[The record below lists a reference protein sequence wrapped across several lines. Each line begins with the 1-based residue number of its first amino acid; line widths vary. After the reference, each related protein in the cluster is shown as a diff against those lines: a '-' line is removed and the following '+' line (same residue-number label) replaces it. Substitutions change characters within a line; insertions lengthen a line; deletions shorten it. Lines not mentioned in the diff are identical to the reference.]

1 MHDDCELV
9 TIVDSIIYHTLD
21 IWDEVKLISKYKH
34 GRHETDWQTFTVGE
48 QAEIQCRLAL
58 AWMRLGM
65 LPGERVAIMAVNRP
79 RWIFTLNG
87 LLTAHLTA
95 VPIYPTLTAE
105 QAAYILEDSGSKYV
119 VVDTLAQGEK
129 ILSVMG
135 RLPQLKGIYIMDR
148 LERRPD
154 PPLHP
159 FDALLESVPE
169 PIDARRLYVRA
180 RMGAPETGDEA
191 SCAEEGSELLCRRI
205 RGIQGEDVAV
215 IVYTSGTTGKP
226 KGVMLT
232 HQNFLGQRPVQKGF
246 NVSPDDVFL
255 NHLPFS
261 HCFGLTADLFGTI
274 EMKATL
280 AMADGIEPEQMR
292 HALHSIAPT
301 VIMSVPRFFEKI
313 YMQIQQALE
322 QRPKSARRLL
332 EAAIRIGNEVYERN
346 NAGRSVPL
354 SLRLQYRISRRIANK
369 VLRDAGLQRLRL
381 AYAGGAPI
389 NADLCLFF
397 RGLGIPVYQGYGL
410 TETSP
415 VVTVNVP
422 GRNRLGTVGL
432 PIEGMEIKTAED
444 GEILVRG
451 TCVMK
456 GYFGDPAET
465 ARVIDAEGWFH
476 TGDVGVIDPE
486 GYLRIVDRKK
496 ELMVTSNG
504 KNIAPLAL
512 EAAFNMDP
520 YINRIVL
527 IGEGR
532 NFLGALVFPDFE
544 YVRAW
549 AARQGL
555 ALPGNHELVAHPAV
569 RALFEERIALINERF
584 ARYEQIKKFA
594 LLEHTPGVDTGEITP
609 TEKIKR
615 HYVEEKYHDI
625 IEAMYA

>member
-261 HCFGLTADLFGTI
+261 HCFGLTADLFGSSFVPKPPAKR
-274 EMKATL
+274 MKINAPLATL
-280 AMADGIEPEQMR
+280 WVREASSKYMRPVTSLPKKIPMAR
-292 HALHSIAPT
+292 
-301 VIMSVPRFFEKI
+301 
-313 YMQIQQALE
+313 
-322 QRPKSARRLL
+322 
-332 EAAIRIGNEVYERN
+332 AIRIKGTFN
-346 NAGRSVPL
+346 
-354 SLRLQYRISRRIANK
+354 LREMRAKNTTNIRIIA
-369 VLRDAGLQRLRL
+369 
-381 AYAGGAPI
+381 
-389 NADLCLFF
+389 
-397 RGLGIPVYQGYGL
+397 
-410 TETSP
+410 
-415 VVTVNVP
+415 VVAS
-422 GRNRLGTVGL
+422 
-432 PIEGMEIKTAED
+432 I
-444 GEILVRG
+444 
-451 TCVMK
+451 
-456 GYFGDPAET
+456 Y
-465 ARVIDAEGWFH
+465 
-476 TGDVGVIDPE
+476 
-486 GYLRIVDRKK
+486 
-496 ELMVTSNG
+496 SS
-504 KNIAPLAL
+504 
-512 EAAFNMDP
+512 
-520 YINRIVL
+520 
-527 IGEGR
+527 
-532 NFLGALVFPDFE
+532 
-544 YVRAW
+544 
-549 AARQGL
+549 
-555 ALPGNHELVAHPAV
+555 
-569 RALFEERIALINERF
+569 
-584 ARYEQIKKFA
+584 
-594 LLEHTPGVDTGEITP
+594 
-609 TEKIKR
+609 
-615 HYVEEKYHDI
+615 
-625 IEAMYA
+625 